1 MMARHWGAV
10 AIFLVSVLVGS
21 SIGLADPQLPARAG
35 AVVDA
40 ADIIGANQEQAL
52 AAKAARLQSEL
63 GVELVVVTLPSLQGY
78 AIERWGRDLGN
89 RWQVGGSAA
98 RGVVL
103 IVAPNDRQVR
113 IEVGDGLSFPDSAAA
128 AIVDTIIVP
137 QFRSGEMSGGILAG
151 VDAIARTVNGSPPVD
166 TSWWERLS
174 FDEVNWSNV
183 ALWTFLG
190 ILLLL
195 AICKMI
201 RDGWNAPMDYDRSSR
216 DTWSTGS
223 ANDDNGYFYG
233 NSNSGWSS
241 SDSSWSGSSGSS
253 SSNSSSGGFSGSGA
267 SGRW

>member
-10 AIFLVSVLVGS
+10 AIFLVSLLAGS
-21 SIGLADPQLPARAG
+21 GVGLADPQLPARSG

-40 ADIIGANQEQAL
+40 ANIIGANQEQSL
-52 AAKAARLQSEL
+52 AAKATKLQAES
-63 GVELVVVTLPSLQGY
+63 GIELVVVTLPSLQGY
-78 AIERWGRDLGN
+78 AIERWGRALGN

-113 IEVGDGLSFPDSAAA
+113 IEVGDGLAFPDSAAA
-128 AIVDTIIVP
+128 AIVNTIIVP

-166 TSWWERLS
+166 TSWRERLS

-183 ALWTFLG
+183 ALWIFLG

-195 AICKMI
+195 AICKTI
-201 RDGWNAPMDYDRSSR
+201 RDSWNAPTDYDWSSR

-223 ANDDNGYFYG
+223 ANDDSGYFYG

-241 SDSSWSGSSGSS
+241 SDSSWSSSSSGSS
-253 SSNSSSGGFSGSGA
+253 SSDSSGGFSGSGA